1 MGIDGRLEI
10 IFMLLDLLDYREA
23 TAHRSFL
30 LLRLPIFILPVT
42 LAALSAIE
50 FITLLT
56 EVPDVFEIKLRI
68 TILTFGGLHGLL
80 DEVFV
85 LLFGGQ
91 VKRAVV
97 SCIEQIDID
106 SLSQEALEY
115 VDVLGGGGLMD
126 CCVAVLVHI

>member
-1 MGIDGRLEI
+1 LGIDGRLEI
-10 IFMLLDLLDYREA
+10 IFMLLDLLDDREA

-85 LLFGGQ
+85 LLFGSQ
-91 VKRAVV
+91 VERAVV
-97 SCIEQIDID
+97 SSIEQIDID
-106 SLSQEALEY
+106 PLSQEALEH
-115 VDVLGGGGLMD
+115 VDVLGGGGLVH
-126 CCVAVLVHI
+126 CCIAVLVHI

>member
-10 IFMLLDLLDYREA
+10 IFMLLDLLDDREA

-106 SLSQEALEY
+106 SLSQEALEH
-115 VDVLGGGGLMD
+115 VNVLGGGGLMD

>member
-10 IFMLLDLLDYREA
+10 IFMLLDLLDDREA

-97 SCIEQIDID
+97 SSIEQIDID
-106 SLSQEALEY
+106 SLSQEALEH
-115 VDVLGGGGLMD
+115 VNVLGGGCLVD
-126 CCVAVLVHI
+126 SCVAVLVHI